1 MIYSNGTGHI
11 LLSKEVAPEHFL
23 IEIEAP
29 FALSDATPG
38 RFVMIRISDALSPVL
53 RRPFG
58 IYNINKNSFEI
69 LVRVVG
75 EGTRLL
81 SEMSVGTRLEIL
93 GPLGNG
99 FNLDIAGDAPLLVAG
114 GVGIAPLF
122 TLAETLLSNGNKV
135 KVLIGGRNKKDLLVI
150 EQLEQLEQLGAEV
163 LAVTEDGSEGF
174 KGYVTDLMTQIIK
187 SDKSVSSVYSCGPH
201 LMLKKVG
208 EIALEKSLTCQL
220 SLEAIMACGFGVCLG
235 CVIKTCSNEKDKEFN
250 YSRVCCEGPVFNAEE
265 VIW

>member
-1 MIYSNGTGHI
+1 MEYTNGKGKI
-11 LLSKEVAPEHFL
+11 ISSKEVAPAHFL
-23 IEIEAP
+23 IEIETP
-29 FALSDATPG
+29 FALSDAKPG
-38 RFVMIRISDALSPVL
+38 KFVMIRVSDGLSPVL

-58 IYNINKNSFEI
+58 IYNVNEKINSFEV

-81 SEMSVGTRLEIL
+81 SEMSVGTSLEIL

-99 FNLDIAGDAPLLVAG
+99 FDLDIAGDAPLLVAG
-114 GVGIAPLF
+114 GVGVAPLF
-122 TLAETLLSNGNKV
+122 TLAEALISKGKKV
-135 KVLIGGRNKKDLLVI
+135 KILVGGREKKDLLVI
-150 EQLEQLEQLGAEV
+150 EDLKEIGAEV
-163 LAVTEDGSEGF
+163 LSVTEDGSEGF
-174 KGYVTDLMTQIIK
+174 KGFVTDLMTQIIK
-187 SDKSVSSVYSCGPH
+187 SEETVTSIYSCGPH

-208 EIALEKSLTCQL
+208 EIALENKLTCQL

-235 CVIKTCSNEKDKEFN
+235 CVIKSCSKDEEKEFD